1 MSNFQSI
8 ANGHLSTIKSK
19 INSLSG
25 DINTD
30 ALNIHG
36 TTHAK
41 LDLNFGKLSN
51 IQTITDQKLSAIQ
64 TFLDKDSGTNFHN
77 ALTNAKLDTIATNTA
92 NIKIEADSI
101 DLNLDSLEVKMDHLS
116 SDLDGITAKLPSALN
131 SDNLK
136 VIDSALDTAIG
147 SMDINNQNKLDH
159 LSGDLDTIEA
169 TLTNIETDIAA
180 NEVLHTATNALLTG
194 IDADTNAI
202 KIDVAANEVLLGTIN
217 TNIAVVKDCV
227 ASDKV
232 NVNISSGSMD
242 LATGAATATHQT
254 TGHSKLDHLSDNL
267 DTLEATLTNIETD
280 IAANEVLITASN
292 ALLTTI
298 DADTNNIKIDVA
310 ALEVLQTATN
320 GLLTTI
326 DEDTNNI
333 KIDVAALEVLQTATN
348 GLLTTIDEDT
358 NNIKDLLTG
367 IDEDTNNIK
376 TDIAALEVLQTATNT
391 LLTGIDADTNDIKVD
406 VAALEVLQTATNGL
420 LTTID
425 ADTNDIKTDVAAL
438 EVLQTATN
446 GLLTT
451 IDADTDAIKTD
462 IAALEVLHGTTN
474 TKLADIDGVLDSI
487 KVDTTLLAGVS
498 EAVWLNNITLGAGAL
513 SAHLDTTGYTKIR
526 IYGVS
531 DAAFD
536 GSGPSDLLVMGA
548 LTSGGTYYNQFVY
561 PTQLS
566 SQTKSIGGSNVIS
579 VSMLFDNPPKFLKI
593 LNNNVGVAYSGLTFI
608 AKMTRT

>member
-116 SDLDGITAKLPSALN
+116 GDLDGITAKLPSALN

-298 DADTNNIKIDVA
+298 DADTN
-310 ALEVLQTATN
+310 
-320 GLLTTI
+320 
-326 DEDTNNI
+326 
-333 KIDVAALEVLQTATN
+333 
-348 GLLTTIDEDT
+348 
-358 NNIKDLLTG
+358 
-367 IDEDTNNIK
+367 
-376 TDIAALEVLQTATNT
+376 
-391 LLTGIDADTNDIKVD
+391 DIKVD

-425 ADTNDIKTDVAAL
+425 ADTNDIKVDVAAL

>member
-116 SDLDGITAKLPSALN
+116 GDLDGISAKLPSALN

-333 KIDVAALEVLQTATN
+333 K
-348 GLLTTIDEDT
+348 
-358 NNIKDLLTG
+358 DLLTG

-376 TDIAALEVLQTATNT
+376 TDIAALEVLQTATNG
-391 LLTGIDADTNDIKVD
+391 LLTTIDADTNDIKTD
-406 VAALEVLQTATNGL
+406 MAALEVLQTATNGL

-425 ADTNDIKTDVAAL
+425 ADTNDIKVDVAAL